1 MGQCPY
7 VRHNESEKVLNS
19 DRSQIDVNHFTTTYK
34 WVKSDTQ
41 GEQVLISNKMHSMHD
56 DRSPMRQVVER
67 NKDCDVNRGVKIRR
81 GVVGGLK

>member
-19 DRSQIDVNHFTTTYK
+19 DRSQFDVNHFTTTYK

-41 GEQVLISNKMHSMHD
+41 LISNKMHSMYD
-56 DRSPMRQVVER
+56 DRCPMRQVVER
-67 NKDCDVNRGVKIRR
+67 NKDCDCK
-81 GVVGGLK
+81 